1 MKALFKQD
9 GNWYKGNL
17 HMHTTLSDGKITPEE
32 AYDIYWE
39 KGYDFIAMTDHR
51 KPSGVGVYKSMLLI
65 TRSRMGLWKWK
76 GISGI
81 SYPCDW
87 NGVGSGAS

>member
-17 HMHTTLSDGKITPEE
+17 HMHTTLSDGKIIPEE
-32 AYDIYWE
+32 ACDIYWE

-51 KPSGVGVYKSMLLI
+51 KPSGAGVYKSMLLI
-65 TRSRMGLWKWK
+65 PGAMGLWKWK

-87 NGVGSGAS
+87 IRVGPGAS

>member
-32 AYDIYWE
+32 ACDIYCG

-51 KPSGVGVYKSMLLI
+51 KPSGAGVYKNMLLI
-65 TRSRMGLWKWK
+65 PGAEWDY
-76 GISGI
+76 G
-81 SYPCDW
+81 
-87 NGVGSGAS
+87 NGR